1 MTRRNLFGCALIAL
15 AIGVGGADSAHALL
29 GSFTANDGYFP
40 QYNTILGEVSH
51 YNAGANGINAGGGAA
66 MQIVA
71 DSGLWKGTGAIGG
84 VFTNPAFLAGSLAS
98 GFVGS
103 LFGANFKGM
112 TSNAFILVF
121 IVVES
126 AAWIATCM
134 VAWNTEDE
142 TPQQN
147 PEQKALRTLRMA
159 TIFRLLIGSVIM
171 APILALGPA
180 SVLAFLKGGG
190 FLSLLGIFS
199 GVFFLLAF
207 AGPAACVAIKWLRP
221 ARVTSQSIGK

>member
-1 MTRRNLFGCALIAL
+1 MRSVRWPDLARRPNLTLKGGPRNQSGQTARAAVRSGFAIGTEARNPAMTNLMFFLSSWKAFAIAL
-15 AIGVGGADSAHALL
+15 VL
-29 GSFTANDGYFP
+29 
-40 QYNTILGEVSH
+40 
-51 YNAGANGINAGGGAA
+51 
-66 MQIVA
+66 
-71 DSGLWKGTGAIGG
+71 
-84 VFTNPAFLAGSLAS
+84 SLAS